1 MYANPDTKPKRHI
14 GKIRNTDQRCV
25 IIFMQL
31 PGREDH
37 ALVLPTDNMPARYE
51 QAVMEILESQ
61 EGQAE
66 ETLADALNRRI
77 LPETGQT
84 VLAALHLN
92 KMLEAV
98 PVDNVLMMPRPNMPF
113 PLRQVLTGMGR
124 AIPNTAETTLVE
136 TQKFNPHLANQKAA
150 TVHESAGIANNLL
163 AEAADLEAEARRK
176 RERAYQYAPHLAP
189 VTDAAAQIIS
199 VVEKPVKETKPK
211 PTPKP
216 PRKPRVAKGKA
227 A

>member
-14 GKIRNTDQRCV
+14 GKIKNTDQRCV
-25 IIFMQL
+25 VVFMQL

-124 AIPNTAETTLVE
+124 PIPDTSHTTLAE
-136 TQKFNPHLANQKAA
+136 TQKFNPHEANRKTA
-150 TVHESAGIANNLL
+150 TVRESAGIANNLL

-189 VTDAAAQIIS
+189 VTGAAPEATVAS
-199 VVEKPVKETKPK
+199 VKPVRETADKPK
-211 PTPKP
+211 V